1 MRLLVLGGT
10 VFVGRHIV
18 EEALARGHDV
28 TLFNRG
34 RTNRGLFAN
43 VEQLRGDRERG
54 DLAALAG
61 RSWDAAADTSGYVP
75 RVVAGSAQLLA
86 GAVSHYT
93 FISTGAV
100 YADYSRP
107 RIAEDSPVATLE
119 DETSED
125 VGRHYGALK
134 ALCERAAEAALP
146 GRVLSVRAGV
156 VVGPHD
162 PTGRF
167 TYWVHRIARG
177 GDVVAPEPRDQ
188 LVQLIDGRDLAA
200 WILDAAE
207 RRLAGRFNLAG
218 PARPLTMEGL
228 LAEIRAATESDA
240 RLVWIGE
247 RLLLARGVEPARD
260 LPLWVAPG
268 AYPESAYFFGMEIGK
283 ALAAGLRHRPLA
295 DTVTATLEHATT
307 VPGVGLDPARE
318 RALREAARGPVADY

>member
-1 MRLLVLGGT
+1 MRVLVLGGT

-18 EEALARGHDV
+18 AEALARGHDV

-34 RTNRGLFAN
+34 RTHPGLFEG
-43 VEQLRGDRERG
+43 VEELRGDRERG

-61 RSWDAAADTSGYVP
+61 RSWDAVVDTSGYVP
-75 RVVAGSAQLLA
+75 RVVKASAELLAGSAA
-86 GAVSHYT
+86 HYT
-93 FISTGAV
+93 LISTGSV

-107 RIAEDSPVATLE
+107 EIGEDSPVATVD
-119 DETSED
+119 DETTED

-134 ALCERAAEAALP
+134 ALCERAADDALP
-146 GRVLSVRAGV
+146 GRVLSVRSGI

-177 GDVVAPEPRDQ
+177 GEVLAPEPREQ
-188 LVQLIDGRDLAA
+188 RIQVIDARDLAA

-207 RRLAGRFNLAG
+207 RGLAGVFNVAG
-218 PARPLTMEGL
+218 PETPLKMGRL
-228 LAEIRAATESDA
+228 LEEIRAATGSEA
-240 RLVWIGE
+240 RFVWVDE
-247 RLLLARGVEPARD
+247 DLLLADGVEPGRD

-268 AYPESAYFFGMEIGK
+268 ANPDTAYFFGLDIAS

-295 DTVTATLEHATT
+295 ETVAATLAEAATA
-307 VPGVGLDPARE
+307 PGVGLSPARE
-318 RALREAARGPVADY
+318 RGLLAAAGGRVA